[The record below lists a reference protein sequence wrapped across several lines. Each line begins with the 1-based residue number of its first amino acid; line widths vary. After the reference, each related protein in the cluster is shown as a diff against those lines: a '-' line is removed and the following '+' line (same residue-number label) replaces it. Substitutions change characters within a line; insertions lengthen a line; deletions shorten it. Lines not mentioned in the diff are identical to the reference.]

1 MLDSRN
7 TFMEIQKKKKL
18 TTTTT
23 LNLRYSL
30 FIPLTIMTSTSDV
43 PNSTSPKN
51 EYFIK
56 QRDLLIQEIS
66 NNLTKVHTNLE
77 ALNRSLHESKQIGK
91 EFDDVA
97 RLWSTFY
104 DGMNQVRENTNVDG
118 PKPSTDL
125 EKDMIDEPNE

>member
-1 MLDSRN
+1 
-7 TFMEIQKKKKL
+7 
-18 TTTTT
+18 
-23 LNLRYSL
+23 
-30 FIPLTIMTSTSDV
+30 MTSTSDV

>member
-1 MLDSRN
+1 MAA
-7 TFMEIQKKKKL
+7 
-18 TTTTT
+18 
-23 LNLRYSL
+23 
-30 FIPLTIMTSTSDV
+30 TSDM
-43 PNSTSPKN
+43 STPKN

-104 DGMNQVRENTNVDG
+104 DGMNQVREKTADDL
-118 PKPSTDL
+118 PKATTSEDKDTL
-125 EKDMIDEPNE
+125 EESQD